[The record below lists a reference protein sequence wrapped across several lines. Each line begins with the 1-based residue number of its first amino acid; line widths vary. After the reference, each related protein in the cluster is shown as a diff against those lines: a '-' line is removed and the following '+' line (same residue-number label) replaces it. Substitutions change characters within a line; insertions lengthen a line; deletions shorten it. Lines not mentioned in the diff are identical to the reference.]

1 MTKKKKKQKQAGSCD
16 FSTPKPKCAKI
27 FLAPHSASN
36 STLDRP
42 QSWQTERNAE
52 TKKFKKR
59 VDLLHAEKNVT
70 RLQQNLSFF
79 LFQDV
84 KAARATVLQNIARWI
99 ALSRDQEKE
108 KSETSRKL

>member
-1 MTKKKKKQKQAGSCD
+1 VISQHPNQNVQRF
-16 FSTPKPKCAKI
+16 FSRQI
-27 FLAPHSASN
+27 APAY

-52 TKKFKKR
+52 SKKFKKR

-84 KAARATVLQNIARWI
+84 KAARATVPSNIARWI
-99 ALSRDQEKE
+99 ALSRDQDKIKRDKE
-108 KSETSRKL
+108 EVVIL